1 MIGEMKTPQASPR
14 HVGIIMDGN
23 GRWAQE
29 RGRSRLVGHRMGAVA
44 VRRTVREAVRLGI
57 EQLTL
62 FTFSTENWR
71 RPETEVRFLWRLI
84 RRFLRAECK
93 ELRDNGIRLRAI
105 GRLDGL
111 PEEVRNEL
119 RRTIAFTSGG
129 GALTLCLAVNYGGRA
144 EVVDACRQIVRRAV
158 SGSLSADEIGED
170 TLGACLY
177 QPDMPPLDLVIR
189 TGGEMRLSN
198 FLLWQAA
205 YAELWVTAVAWP
217 DFGEE
222 HLRAAVSDFL
232 RRNRRFGGLPQSDDE
247 AAMRAAADM
256 QSFLSVVPW
265 NGGCDHE
272 NPAH

>member
-1 MIGEMKTPQASPR
+1 MKPHCATFGETTISGPPMPR

-29 RGRSRLVGHRMGAVA
+29 RGRSRLLGHRMGAVA
-44 VRRTVREAVRLGI
+44 VRRTVRAAARLGI

-62 FTFSTENWR
+62 FAFSTENWR
-71 RPETEVRFLWRLI
+71 RPATEVRFLWRLI

-105 GRLDGL
+105 GRLDEL
-111 PEEVRNEL
+111 PEEVRSEL
-119 RRTIAFTSGG
+119 RRAITFTRGG

-144 EVVDACRQIVRRAV
+144 EVVDACRRIVRRAIAGNV
-158 SGSLSADEIGED
+158 SADEINEE
-170 TLGACLY
+170 TLAECLY
-177 QPDMPPLDLVIR
+177 QPDMPPLDLIVR

-205 YAELWVTAVAWP
+205 YAELWVTPVAWP

-222 HLRAAVSDFL
+222 HLREAVSDFL
-232 RRNRRFGGLPQSDDE
+232 RRNRRFGGLPLIPTFPLPNLQ
-247 AAMRAAADM
+247 
-256 QSFLSVVPW
+256 
-265 NGGCDHE
+265 
-272 NPAH
+272 

>member
-1 MIGEMKTPQASPR
+1 MKPNCEAFDEVTVSAPPMPR

-29 RGRSRLVGHRMGAVA
+29 RGRSRLIGHRMGVIA
-44 VRRTVREAVRLGI
+44 VRRTVREAARLGI

-71 RPETEVRFLWRLI
+71 RPAVEVRFLWRLI

-111 PEEVRNEL
+111 PEEVRSEL
-119 RRTIAFTSGG
+119 RQAIATTRGG
-129 GALTLCLAVNYGGRA
+129 DALTLCLAVNYGGRA
-144 EVVDACRQIVRRAV
+144 EVVDACRHLVRRAV
-158 SGSLSADEIGED
+158 AGHISADEIKEE

-177 QPDMPPLDLVIR
+177 QPDMPPLDLIIR

-205 YAELWVTAVAWP
+205 YAELWVTPVAWP
-217 DFGEE
+217 DFGGE
-222 HLRAAVSDFL
+222 HLREAVSDFL
-232 RRNRRFGGLPQSDDE
+232 RRKRRFGGLPQPDDE

-256 QSFLSVVPW
+256 QSVLSI
-265 NGGCDHE
+265 
-272 NPAH
+272 AF